1 MATSRSRLYLALVV
15 GLVGIFLLAAC
26 SGAPAAPPTQTA
38 VEQEDVQEEEAEHE
52 EEVEHEEEAEAEHEE
67 EAEHVDEAKDEDA
80 HMEEAEHKDEH
91 GPDEHMVGTGHDVPA
106 EAAAVSNPIEIDD
119 EGLEQGASLY
129 AVNCAVCHGETGEGD
144 GPGADGLE
152 QKPADLHEA
161 HVQEN
166 SDGALFY
173 IVSHGRPDTP
183 MPAWD
188 NVLSEDERW
197 HLVNF
202 LRTLGE

>member
-1 MATSRSRLYLALVV
+1 MA
-15 GLVGIFLLAAC
+15 
-26 SGAPAAPPTQTA
+26 
-38 VEQEDVQEEEAEHE
+38 
-52 EEVEHEEEAEAEHEE
+52 
-67 EAEHVDEAKDEDA
+67 
-80 HMEEAEHKDEH
+80 
-91 GPDEHMVGTGHDVPA
+91 GTGHDVPE
-106 EAAAVSNPIEIDD
+106 EAAAVHNPIEIDD
-119 EGLEQGASLY
+119 ESLEAGASLY
-129 AVNCAVCHGETGEGD
+129 AANCAVCHGETGEGD
-144 GPGADGLE
+144 GPGAEGLE
-152 QKPADLHEA
+152 RKPSDLHAA

-202 LRTLGE
+202 LRTFGE